1 MESSATKK
9 AILFL
14 SGQAVS
20 LFGSALVQYAIT
32 WHITLTTG
40 SAIMLTI
47 SILCG
52 FLPQG
57 LISLL
62 SGVWADRFNRKRLII
77 LADGMIAFSTAILAL
92 LFMLGHDYIWLLFV
106 ISAVRSVGAGIQM
119 PAVSAFLSEIV
130 PQENLMRVN
139 GINAS
144 IRGAIGLLS
153 PAAAGGLYAAA
164 EQRLASIFWVD
175 VLTAVIGIALLLFIK
190 TGVRQTAERQTRHVF
205 TEMRSGLKYVLET
218 RWLKHFMGFN
228 MVFML
233 MFAPVAFLTPMMVK
247 RSFGEEPWRLVANEM
262 VFAVGMT
269 ISGLLVGILA
279 AKFRNKV
286 VMVVAG
292 CGAFGLMTL
301 LMGFSPNFLYYLIV
315 MLAMGTTIPVVNSG
329 AMTVLQQ
336 RVQPEFMG
344 RVFSL
349 VTITEAFAMPFSM
362 LVFGPIA
369 DVVSIEL
376 LLIITGAFMVAIV
389 FLMTRAKEV
398 FAAGVSVTNNEQLTD
413 NNERAGET
421 E

>member
-9 AILFL
+9 AFLFL
-14 SGQAVS
+14 SGQAIS

-62 SGVWADRFNRKRLII
+62 SGVWADRFNRKMLII
-77 LADGMIAFSTAILAL
+77 LADGMIAFSTAILAI
-92 LFMLGHDYIWLLFV
+92 LFTLGHDYIWLLFV

-119 PAVSAFLSEIV
+119 PAVSAFLPEIV
-130 PQENLMRVN
+130 PQESLMRVN

-218 RWLKHFMGFN
+218 RWLKQFMGFN

-269 ISGLLVGILA
+269 LSGLLVGILA

-315 MLAMGTTIPVVNSG
+315 MLAMGTTMPVVNTG

-376 LLIITGAFMVAIV
+376 LLIITGAFMMAIV
-389 FLMTRAKEV
+389 FLMTRSKEV
-398 FAAGVSVTNNEQLTD
+398 LAVGVPSTNNE
-413 NNERAGET
+413 RET